1 MEEIADWPASET
13 TNAIR
18 AGTQPH
24 ATGDPARLARG
35 PRSNYLRDWIYGGID
50 GAVTTFAIVAGV
62 AGADL
67 AATVVLVLGF
77 ANLLADGFAMA
88 ASNYIATKAERDD
101 YDRVLGIEQKHIAL
115 VPDGEREEIR
125 QIFAAKGFS
134 GRGPRADRRGD
145 HLRPRALGKD
155 NGGGGIW
162 SFPYAAIAGPGRAQH
177 LYRFPRV
184 RRVPLV
190 VYLSAGGLGACVVA
204 AGATFFGV
212 GAIKSRWSPMAWWR
226 SGLETLLIGMSA
238 AAVAFAV
245 GYGLKAWWRA

>member
-1 MEEIADWPASET
+1 MQYALEHSHT
-13 TNAIR
+13 QQAIR
-18 AGTQPH
+18 
-24 ATGDPARLARG
+24 ARLARG

-88 ASNYIATKAERDD
+88 ASNYSGTKAERDD
-101 YDRVLGIEQKHIAL
+101 YDRVLGIERKHIAL
-115 VPDGEREEIR
+115 VPEGEREEIR

-134 GRGPRADRRGD
+134 GDDLERIVSVITSD
-145 HLRPRALGKD
+145 RALWAQTMAVEEYGL
-155 NGGGGIW
+155 
-162 SFPYAAIAGPGRAQH
+162 SPAVRSPVLAALSTFAAFIICG
-177 LYRFPRV
+177 L
-184 RRVPLV
+184 VPLAT
-190 VYLSAGGLGACVVA
+190 YLSAGGIVSCIVA

-212 GAIKSRWSPMAWWR
+212 GAIKSRWSPTTWWR
-226 SGLETLLIGMSA
+226 SGLETFAIGMTA

-245 GYGLKAWWRA
+245 GFGLRTLFHVGAA

>member
-1 MEEIADWPASET
+1 MQYALEHSHT
-13 TNAIR
+13 RQAI
-18 AGTQPH
+18 Q
-24 ATGDPARLARG
+24 ARLARG

-67 AATVVLVLGF
+67 AATVVLLLGS

-88 ASNYIATKAERDD
+88 ASNYTATKAERDD

-125 QIFAAKGFS
+125 QIFNAKGFS
-134 GRGPRADRRGD
+134 GDDLERIVAVITSD
-145 HLRPRALGKD
+145 RALWAKTMAVEEYGL
-155 NGGGGIW
+155 
-162 SFPYAAIAGPGRAQH
+162 SPTPRSPVLAALSTFTAFLACG
-177 LYRFPRV
+177 V
-184 RRVPLV
+184 VPLV

-212 GAIKSRWSPMAWWR
+212 GAIKSRWSSMTWWR

-245 GYGLKAWWRA
+245 GYGLKALVSA

>member
-1 MEEIADWPASET
+1 MQYALEHSHTEQ
-13 TNAIR
+13 AIR
-18 AGTQPH
+18 
-24 ATGDPARLARG
+24 ARLARG

-67 AATVVLVLGF
+67 SAAVVLVLGF

-88 ASNYIATKAERDD
+88 ASNYIGTKAERDD
-101 YDRVLGIEQKHIAL
+101 YDRVLGIERKHIAL
-115 VPDGEREEIR
+115 EPDGEREEIR

-134 GRGPRADRRGD
+134 GDDLERIVAVITADRKLWAETMAVEEYG
-145 HLRPRALGKD
+145 LSPTPRSAVLAAL
-155 NGGGGIW
+155 
-162 SFPYAAIAGPGRAQH
+162 STFAAFIMCG
-177 LYRFPRV
+177 L
-184 RRVPLV
+184 VPLV
-190 VYLSAGGLGACVVA
+190 TYLSAGGLAACVAA

-212 GAIKSRWSPMAWWR
+212 GAIKSRWSPLAWWR

-245 GYGLKAWWRA
+245 GYGLTTAFNLPGR